1 MCMCVEVCVCT
12 CVCGGVCVHV
22 CVCGGVCVHVCVC
35 GGVCVEVEGENK
47 CNLPMIMTHTRARAD
62 VQPSHG

>member
-1 MCMCVEVCVCT
+1 M
-12 CVCGGVCVHV
+12 HV

-47 CNLPMIMTHTRARAD
+47 CNLPMIMTHTH
-62 VQPSHG
+62 VQELTCSQAMASKY